1 MNSLGKLSSSDPF
14 PETPSSNPMRACG
27 YFRVSTGRQ
36 AESDLSIPDQRNQ
49 VLAHCATRGWTMVA
63 EYVDAG
69 ASGMEEDR
77 AEFQRMI
84 ERACD
89 DDHPF
94 DVVIVHSYSRF
105 FRDAFGL
112 EMYVRKLAK
121 AGVRL
126 VSITQELGDD
136 PAQVMM
142 RQIIA
147 LFDEYQSR
155 ENGKHVLRA
164 MKENARQGF
173 YNGSPVPLGYT
184 TEEVEKRGARI
195 KKRLVVDPVEA
206 ETIRLIYR
214 LYRFGT
220 GKSGPMGVKAIACW
234 LNEQGYRTRCAGR
247 FGVSAVHT
255 ILTNSVYVGEWVFNR
270 RNSKTLRDKPESEHI
285 VVSVPPIIERTE
297 FGAVAAS
304 LKSRDPR
311 VAAPRAITG
320 PILLTGLA
328 VCASCQGAM
337 TLRTGTSRS
346 GAIHKY
352 YTCSTCARQ
361 GKTACKG
368 RSIPMAK
375 LDGLVTGSLIDHL
388 FEPRHLTALL
398 TSVSERR
405 AAQALEV
412 DKRVAVLQSELTGT
426 EEKLKRLYKMVEDGI
441 ADLDDILKERITN
454 LKLDRERVST
464 TLDRIRAQ
472 AAPPTAFDPAVIE
485 SFGRAMRENITSGDT
500 PFRKAYIQAVVD
512 RVEVD
517 DGVVRIIGDKASLE
531 QAVAGLSLAAD
542 GVRRCVPKWRARKDS
557 NL

>member
-1 MNSLGKLSSSDPF
+1 MNAFSRVGSAEPVA
-14 PETPSSNPMRACG
+14 PAVAGQRACV
-27 YFRVSTGRQ
+27 YLRVSTGRQ
-36 AESDLSIPDQRNQ
+36 AESDLSIPDQRKQ
-49 VLAHCATRGWTMVA
+49 VLAHCVARGWSMVA

-89 DDHPF
+89 DDRPF

-112 EMYVRKLAK
+112 EMYVRRLAK
-121 AGVRL
+121 SGVRL

-184 TEEVEKRGARI
+184 TEEVEKRGVRV
-195 KKRLVVDPVEA
+195 KKKLVVDPVDS

-214 LYRFGT
+214 LYRVGT

-234 LNEQGYRTRCAGR
+234 LNEHGYRTRSAGR

-255 ILTNSVYVGEWVFNR
+255 ILTNRVYIGEWTFNR
-270 RNSKTLRDKPESEHI
+270 RCSKTLRDKPEAERI
-285 VVSVPPIIERTE
+285 VVSVPPIIERGE
-297 FGAVAAS
+297 FEAVAAS

-311 VAAPRAITG
+311 VAAPRAVTG

-328 VCASCQGAM
+328 VCASCDGAM
-337 TLRTGTSRS
+337 TLRTGTSKS
-346 GAIHKY
+346 GATHRY

-375 LDGLVTGSLIDHL
+375 LDNLVTDSLVDHL

-405 AAQALEV
+405 ASQALEI
-412 DKRVAVLQSELTGT
+412 DKRVATLQSELTDT
-426 EEKLKRLYKMVEDGI
+426 EAKLKRLYKMVEDGI
-441 ADLDDILKERITN
+441 AELDDILKDRIAS
-454 LKLDRERVST
+454 LKLDRERTST

-485 SFGRAMRENITSGDT
+485 SFGRVMRENITSGET
-500 PFRKAYIQAVVD
+500 PFRKAYIRAVVD

-517 DGVVRIIGDKASLE
+517 DGVVRIVGDKATLE
-531 QAVAGLSLAAD
+531 QAVAGLTLAAD

>member
-1 MNSLGKLSSSDPF
+1 MNAFSRVGSAESVAPAVAGH
-14 PETPSSNPMRACG
+14 RACA
-27 YFRVSTGRQ
+27 YLRVSTGRQ
-36 AESDLSIPDQRNQ
+36 AESDLSIPDQRKQ
-49 VLAHCATRGWTMVA
+49 VLAHCVARGWSMVA

-89 DDHPF
+89 DDRPF
-94 DVVIVHSYSRF
+94 DVIIVHSYSRF

-112 EMYVRKLAK
+112 EMYVRRLAK
-121 AGVRL
+121 SGVRL

-184 TEEVEKRGARI
+184 TEEVEKRGVRV
-195 KKRLVVDPVEA
+195 KKKLVVDPVDS

-214 LYRFGT
+214 LYRIGT
-220 GKSGPMGVKAIACW
+220 GKAGPMGVKAIACW
-234 LNEQGYRTRCAGR
+234 LNEHGYRTRSAGR

-270 RNSKTLRDKPESEHI
+270 RCSKTLRDKPENERI
-285 VVSVPPIIERTE
+285 VVSVPPIIERGE
-297 FGAVAAS
+297 FEAVAAS

-311 VAAPRAITG
+311 VAAPRAVTG

-328 VCASCQGAM
+328 VCASCDGAM
-337 TLRTGTSRS
+337 TLRTGTSKS
-346 GAIHKY
+346 GATHRY

-375 LDGLVTGSLIDHL
+375 LDDLVTDSLVDHL
-388 FEPRHLTALL
+388 LEPRHLTALL

-405 AAQALEV
+405 AAQALEI
-412 DKRVAVLQSELTGT
+412 DKRVATLQSELTET
-426 EEKLKRLYKMVEDGI
+426 EAKLKRLYKMVEDGI
-441 ADLDDILKERITN
+441 AELDDILKDRIAS
-454 LKLDRERVST
+454 LKLDRERTST

-485 SFGRAMRENITSGDT
+485 SFGRVMRENITSGET
-500 PFRKAYIQAVVD
+500 PFRKAYIRAVVD

-517 DGVVRIIGDKASLE
+517 DGVVRIVGDKATLE
-531 QAVAGLSLAAD
+531 QAVAGLTLAAD
-542 GVRRCVPKWRARKDS
+542 GGVRRCVPKWRARHDS
-557 NL
+557 NV

>member
-1 MNSLGKLSSSDPF
+1 MSHHTKIKDKYSIANISLALSARS
-14 PETPSSNPMRACG
+14 CG

-36 AESDLSIPDQRNQ
+36 AESDLSIPDQRKQ
-49 VLAHCATRGWTMVA
+49 VLAHCVARGWSMVA

-77 AEFQRMI
+77 TEFQRMI

-94 DVVIVHSYSRF
+94 DVIVVHSFSRF

-112 EMYVRKLAK
+112 EMYVRRLAK

-173 YNGSPVPLGYT
+173 YNGSPVPLGYA
-184 TEEVEKRGARI
+184 TEEVEKRGVRI
-195 KKRLVVDPVEA
+195 KKKLVVDPVEA

-214 LYRFGT
+214 LYRLGQ
-220 GKSGPMGVKAIACW
+220 GQSGPMGVKAIACW
-234 LNEQGYRTRCAGR
+234 LNEHGYRTRRGGR

-270 RNSKTLRDKPESEHI
+270 RSSETLRDKPESEHV
-285 VVSVPPIIERTE
+285 VVSVPPIIERAE
-297 FGAVAAS
+297 FDAVAAL
-304 LKSRDPR
+304 LKTRDPR
-311 VAAPRAITG
+311 VAAPRAVTG

-352 YTCSTCARQ
+352 YTCSVCARM

-375 LDGLVTGSLIDHL
+375 LDGLVTDGLVERL
-388 FEPRHLTALL
+388 FQPAHLTALL

-412 DKRVAVLQSELTGT
+412 DKRVAALQAELT
-426 EEKLKRLYKMVEDGI
+426 EAEDKLKRLYKMVEDGI
-441 ADLDDILKERITN
+441 AELDDILKERIAS
-454 LKLDRERVST
+454 LKLDRERART
-464 TLDRIRAQ
+464 ALDRIKAQ

-485 SFGRAMRENITSGDT
+485 GFGRAMRENITSGET
-500 PFRKAYIQAVVD
+500 PFRKAYLQAVID
-512 RVEVD
+512 RIEVD
-517 DGVVRIIGDKASLE
+517 DGVVRIVGDKSTLE

-542 GVRRCVPKWRARKDS
+542 GVRRCVPKWRARHDS
-557 NL
+557 NE